1 MDRLHDN
8 SAPAVI
14 DPPQSNA
21 PSTRTRLARL
31 LEQRLVVEG
40 LPLLREMAY
49 RLRSQL
55 GELVPAEDLI
65 SIGHFA
71 LTDLVR
77 RYDPARAPFGAYM
90 RTRLRWAMLDG
101 IRRETH
107 GRALAARAA
116 ALTAAGRMKDERRN
130 ERRSE
135 GRGKGQPA
143 SSMPASEGTHAER
156 LRAVLREH
164 AAALGVA
171 LVAVQAG
178 APEAA
183 IAPSSANP
191 ERVTL
196 RRDAALTLRQ
206 AVRTLEDERQR
217 TIVERHY
224 FNGESLTEVGQAL
237 GLSLS
242 WVSRLHAQAIRTL
255 EKRLRAML
263 AESSR

>member
-1 MDRLHDN
+1 MTDSQQH
-8 SAPAVI
+8 S
-14 DPPQSNA
+14 SA
-21 PSTRTRLARL
+21 PSTRSRMAAAL
-31 LEQRLVVEG
+31 LEERLVTEA
-40 LPLLREMAY
+40 LPLVREMAH

-55 GELVPAEDLI
+55 GEMIPADDLL

-77 RYDPARAPFGAYM
+77 RYDPARSPFAAFM

-101 IRRETH
+101 VRRETH

-116 ALTAAGRMKDERRN
+116 ALSSATRVKDERTAQKAA
-130 ERRSE
+130 ERGDQRGDQRGSE
-135 GRGKGQPA
+135 RQPE
-143 SSMPASEGTHAER
+143 STPASEATHAQR

-178 APEAA
+178 AAEAA
-183 IAPSSANP
+183 VAPSSASP
-191 ERVTL
+191 ERVVV
-196 RRDAALTLRQ
+196 RHNAAVTLRQ
-206 AVRTLEDERQR
+206 AVATLEDERLR

-224 FNGESLTEVGQAL
+224 FQGESLTQVGQAL
-237 GLSLS
+237 GLSTS
-242 WVSRLHAQAIRTL
+242 WVSRLHAQAIRLL
-255 EKRLRAML
+255 EKRLRSLL

>member
-1 MDRLHDN
+1 VTETPH
-8 SAPAVI
+8 ST
-14 DPPQSNA
+14 A

-31 LEQRLVVEG
+31 LEERLVLEG
-40 LPLLREMAY
+40 LPLLREMAH
-49 RLRSQL
+49 RLRAQL
-55 GELVPAEDLI
+55 GELVPVEDLL

-77 RYDPARAPFGAYM
+77 RYDPARAPFAAYM

-116 ALTAAGRMKDERRN
+116 ALSAAGRLQE

-135 GRGKGQPA
+135 RLPV
-143 SSMPASEGTHAER
+143 SSMPPSEGTHAER

-178 APEAA
+178 AADTA

-196 RRDAALTLRQ
+196 RRDAAITLRQ
-206 AVRTLEDERQR
+206 TVQTLEDERQR
-217 TIVERHY
+217 AIVERHY
-224 FNGESLTEVGQAL
+224 FRGESLTEVARAL
-237 GLSLS
+237 GLSTA

-255 EKRLRAML
+255 EKRLRALL